1 MMQKAQLPQTGIAPS
16 AYIPQFRCIFE
27 NNYNAP
33 NNIARIAFSRV
44 IKIVSNMTFSEFI
57 SRFDHENSIVLLE
70 GKRNVLPAD
79 TEKLIALGR
88 LLATSTRLMIF
99 RSGNAAGADQLFSE
113 GVVSVNAER
122 LQVVTPYS
130 GHRKKTNVALQTYS
144 LEDMNLAGEPE
155 VIYHSRGNK
164 KMEKLIDQYVA
175 GDRNQY
181 AMKAAYILRDTV
193 KVVGARGI
201 GPASAGIF
209 YDDLSDP
216 MSGGTGHTMQVC
228 VNNGIPLF
236 DQRVWFDW
244 LT

>member
-1 MMQKAQLPQTGIAPS
+1 MI
-16 AYIPQFRCIFE
+16 
-27 NNYNAP
+27 
-33 NNIARIAFSRV
+33 
-44 IKIVSNMTFSEFI
+44 SNMTLSEFI
-57 SRFDHENSIVLLE
+57 SRFDYANSVVLLE

-79 TEKLIALGR
+79 AEKLTALGR
-88 LLATSTRLMIF
+88 LLATNTRLMTF

-113 GVVSVNAER
+113 GVTAVNPER

-130 GHRKKTNVALQTYS
+130 GHRKKTNVAFQTYS
-144 LEDMNLAGEPE
+144 LEDMNLAEEPE
-155 VIYHSRGNK
+155 VVYHSRGNK

-193 KVVGARGI
+193 KVVGAHGI
-201 GPASAGIF
+201 SPASIGIF

-228 VNNGIPLF
+228 VNNGIPLL
-236 DQRVWFDW
+236 DQRIW
-244 LT
+244 LEWLP

>member
-1 MMQKAQLPQTGIAPS
+1 
-16 AYIPQFRCIFE
+16 
-27 NNYNAP
+27 
-33 NNIARIAFSRV
+33 
-44 IKIVSNMTFSEFI
+44 MTFSEFI

-88 LLATSTRLMIF
+88 LLATNTRQIIF
-99 RSGNAAGADQLFSE
+99 RSGNAAGADQLFSD

-130 GHRKKTNVALQTYS
+130 GHRKKTNVAFQTYS
-144 LEDMNLAGEPE
+144 LEEMDLAAEPE
-155 VIYHSRGNK
+155 VVYHARGNK

-193 KVVGARGI
+193 KVVGASGI
-201 GPASAGIF
+201 RPASIGIF
-209 YDDLSDP
+209 YDDLLEP

-228 VNNGIPLF
+228 ENNGIPLL
-236 DQRVWFDW
+236 DQRTWFEW
-244 LT
+244 LK

>member
-1 MMQKAQLPQTGIAPS
+1 M
-16 AYIPQFRCIFE
+16 
-27 NNYNAP
+27 
-33 NNIARIAFSRV
+33 
-44 IKIVSNMTFSEFI
+44 
-57 SRFDHENSIVLLE
+57 LE

-88 LLATSTRLMIF
+88 LLATNTKQMIF
-99 RSGNAAGADQLFSE
+99 RSGNAAGADQLFSD

-130 GHRKKTNVALQTYS
+130 GHRKKTNVAFQTYS
-144 LEDMNLAGEPE
+144 LEEMDLAAEPE
-155 VIYHSRGNK
+155 VVYHARGNK

-201 GPASAGIF
+201 MPASIGIF
-209 YDDLSDP
+209 YDDLLEP

-228 VNNGIPLF
+228 ENNGIPLL
-236 DQRVWFDW
+236 DQRTWFEW
-244 LT
+244 LK